1 MVQLMVPHNKF
12 NWIWTEKT
20 SHESRNDTFIY
31 LFIYFKADSK
41 VVETDLNIIFVA
53 FKLEKKLECWKGK
66 LLYLCMVD
74 LSNLIRF
81 YVIFYF
87 ENAIQG

>member
-12 NWIWTEKT
+12 NWISTEKT
-20 SHESRNDTFIY
+20 IQQKMH
-31 LFIYFKADSK
+31 
-41 VVETDLNIIFVA
+41 VV
-53 FKLEKKLECWKGK
+53 
-66 LLYLCMVD
+66 VD